1 MSSIGDWW
9 RRLTG
14 REEVRTA
21 PPPPSTSPRPRPRP
35 QPSKARPG
43 TPPPG
48 LAIDETPPA
57 KPPGN
62 VGAAGFDPYSSDAG
76 YQKPH
81 SWERVD
87 HD

>member
-1 MSSIGDWW
+1 MSRLRGWW

-14 REEVRTA
+14 ETPEVQEPPHQATPKPGSA
-21 PPPPSTSPRPRPRP
+21 PPADGLEVVDAPPTRK
-35 QPSKARPG
+35 PSR
-43 TPPPG
+43 
-48 LAIDETPPA
+48 
-57 KPPGN
+57 

-76 YQKPH
+76 YTKPH

>member
-1 MSSIGDWW
+1 MSRLRDWW

-14 REEVRTA
+14 GTPEVHEPPRRIVPKTDPA
-21 PPPPSTSPRPRPRP
+21 PPPDGL
-35 QPSKARPG
+35 QVVE
-43 TPPPG
+43 PPP
-48 LAIDETPPA
+48 AR
-57 KPPGN
+57 KPSR

-76 YQKPH
+76 YAKPH